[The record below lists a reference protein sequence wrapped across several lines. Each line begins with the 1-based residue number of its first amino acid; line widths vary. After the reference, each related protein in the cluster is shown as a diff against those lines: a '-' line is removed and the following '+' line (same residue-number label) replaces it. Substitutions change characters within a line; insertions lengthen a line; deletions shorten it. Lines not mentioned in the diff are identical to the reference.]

1 MREIKFRAWDKV
13 LGQMEYD
20 FTAIEFD
27 IFSQKDNEWQDS
39 ISKISYIRNENWQT
53 DSNTIKEL
61 VIMQFTGLIDKNGK
75 EIYEGDIVK
84 WSSWKIGFKHL
95 DGTEIKF
102 TLKKVNWDE
111 KEGRWR
117 LNDDIWNLGI
127 YENIEIIG
135 NIYES
140 SHLLDK

>member
-75 EIYEGDIVK
+75 EIYEGDI
-84 WSSWKIGFKHL
+84 
-95 DGTEIKF
+95 
-102 TLKKVNWDE
+102 LKANNANTFQYGNPDYK
-111 KEGRWR
+111 
-117 LNDDIWNLGI
+117 GI
-127 YENIEIIG
+127 YGAYEIIFFDG
-135 NIYES
+135 SFYLKGLAHINEW
-140 SHLLDK
+140 